1 VRQGLDPARLIAAD
15 RHFQALPT
23 LASVLVMRRGR
34 LVFERY
40 YHGATA
46 DQERNVFSVTKSV
59 VSALVGIAL
68 RDGDL
73 RSLDQRLVDFF
84 PEKLERS
91 TDEGVRTIT
100 LRDLLTMTAGYR
112 SEQVLAT
119 DDWVRTLINRPLAS
133 VPGVTW
139 AYDDG
144 SAHLVSAVLT
154 KATGTSVESFAR
166 RKLLG
171 PLGIRPGPWT
181 SDGQGHS
188 LGSTGLH
195 LRPRDLLALGRLYLQ
210 NGKWQGRQIVP
221 ASWIRI
227 STATQ
232 VSIPGGYAYGYLW
245 WVNTG
250 PHKGFLAQGAWGQIV
265 AVYPRSDVVIAITG
279 AGDFDRVDVLRV
291 LLHAVVP

>member
-1 VRQGLDPARLIAAD
+1 
-15 RHFQALPT
+15 
-23 LASVLVMRRGR
+23 MRRGR
-34 LVFERY
+34 VVFERY

-46 DQERNVFSVTKSV
+46 DQQRNVFSVTKSV

-68 RDGDL
+68 HDGYL
-73 RSLDQRLVDFF
+73 RSLDQRLVEFF
-84 PEKLERS
+84 PEKLERG
-91 TDEGVRTIT
+91 TDEDIRTIT

-112 SEQVLAT
+112 SEPVFAT
-119 DDWVRTLINRPLAS
+119 DDWVRTLMNRPLAS
-133 VPGVTW
+133 NPGALW

-154 KATGTSVESFAR
+154 NVTGMSLESFAR
-166 RKLLG
+166 RRLFG

-210 NGKWQGRQIVP
+210 NGRWQGKQVVP
-221 ASWIRI
+221 ADWIHA

-232 VSIPGGYAYGYLW
+232 FSIPGGFAYGYLW

-250 PHKGFLAQGAWGQIV
+250 PHKGFLAQGARGQVV
-265 AVYPRSDVVIAITG
+265 AVYPRYDVVIAITG
-279 AGDFDRVDVLRV
+279 TGDFDPRDVLGV
-291 LLHAVVP
+291 LLRAVAR

>member
-1 VRQGLDPARLIAAD
+1 VLIAAD
-15 RHFQALPT
+15 RHFQSLPT
-23 LASVLVMRRGR
+23 LASVLVLRRGR

-46 DQERNVFSVTKSV
+46 DQNRNIFSVTKSV

-68 RDGDL
+68 HDGDL

-84 PEKLERS
+84 PEKLEGS
-91 TDEGVRTIT
+91 TDADVRTIT

-112 SEQVLAT
+112 SEPVFTT
-119 DDWVRTLINRPLAS
+119 DDWVRTLMNRPLAS

-144 SAHLVSAVLT
+144 SAHLLSAVLT
-154 KATGTSVESFAR
+154 KVTGMSLESFAR
-166 RKLLG
+166 RRLFE

-181 SDGQGHS
+181 SDGQGYS

-195 LRPRDLLALGRLYLQ
+195 LRPGDLLALGRLFLQ
-210 NGKWQGRQIVP
+210 EGKWNGRQIVP
-221 ASWIRI
+221 AEWVHA

-232 VSIPGGYAYGYLW
+232 ASIPGSFAYGYLW

-250 PHKGFLAQGAWGQIV
+250 PHKGYLAQGALGQVV
-265 AVYPRSDVVIAITG
+265 AVYPRYDVVIAITG
-279 AGDFDRVDVLRV
+279 AGDFDRLDVLDV
-291 LLHAVVP
+291 LLRAVAR

>member
-1 VRQGLDPARLIAAD
+1 
-15 RHFQALPT
+15 
-23 LASVLVMRRGR
+23 MRRGR

-46 DQERNVFSVTKSV
+46 DQQRNVFSVTKSV

-112 SEQVLAT
+112 SEQVFAT
-119 DDWVRTLINRPLAS
+119 DDWVRTLMNRPLAS

-166 RKLLG
+166 RKLFG
-171 PLGIRPGPWT
+171 PLGIRPGLWT

-210 NGKWQGRQIVP
+210 NGKWHGRQIVP
-221 ASWIRI
+221 ASWIHT

-232 VSIPGGYAYGYLW
+232 TSIPGGYAYGYLW

-250 PHKGFLAQGAWGQIV
+250 PHKGFLAQGARGQIV
-265 AVYPRSDVVIAITG
+265 AVYPRYDVVIAITG
-279 AGDFDRVDVLRV
+279 AGDFNRVDVLRR